1 MSTDMYATGGNVGA
15 KRELDFT
22 DPHLIGTL
30 ASLAVSVPLFFYFL
44 WQMIANRDDW
54 DTVFDDDGNACSE
67 RKLLET
73 RLERLRA
80 RKGKRGGAN
89 DVAAIASAADAYSSF
104 DAARRRA
111 SAPLPAAAAAGAP
124 SLSDDS
130 SDENS
135 SFGGTPPG
143 SPPAEAVEA
152 AFARDRPVPL
162 PAAAELKKF
171 SKVEEGGVEASSEKP
186 EKKKKKQTHAEAGK
200 SGNDAGGGSAAG
212 GDKPVAAPAEEEGG
226 TLRRRRTKAKKR
238 EE

>member
-1 MSTDMYATGGNVGA
+1 MSSDLYATGGNGGA

-67 RKLLET
+67 RKLLES

-89 DVAAIASAADAYSSF
+89 DVAAIASAADAYSTF
-104 DAARRRA
+104 DAARRRS
-111 SAPLPAAAAAGAP
+111 SAPRPQLAAGAAP

-130 SDENS
+130 GSDSDENS

-143 SPPAEAVEA
+143 SPPAEAIET
-152 AFARDRPVPL
+152 AFAARGGRPAPL
-162 PAAAELKKF
+162 PAAAELKKP
-171 SKVEEGGVEASSEKP
+171 KAEEEGGGASSAKLEKTKA
-186 EKKKKKQTHAEAGK
+186 KKSTGAVE
-200 SGNDAGGGSAAG
+200 SNNDAS
-212 GDKPVAAPAEEEGG
+212 DKPAAAPAEEAGG